1 MDFRV
6 KMEYPNAI
14 LEKKNMTED
23 IKKDIFYNF
32 EIALNSEEILNNYSW
47 NIIVEAIMFMVSPL
61 TERHNKKG
69 KEAEEISKVYK
80 ILIYEKS
87 NINENSFLYKKYTNF
102 TRKWLI

>member
-1 MDFRV
+1 
-6 KMEYPNAI
+6 
-14 LEKKNMTED
+14 
-23 IKKDIFYNF
+23 
-32 EIALNSEEILNNYSW
+32 
-47 NIIVEAIMFMVSPL
+47 MVSPL

-69 KEAEEISKVYK
+69 KEAEEINKVYK